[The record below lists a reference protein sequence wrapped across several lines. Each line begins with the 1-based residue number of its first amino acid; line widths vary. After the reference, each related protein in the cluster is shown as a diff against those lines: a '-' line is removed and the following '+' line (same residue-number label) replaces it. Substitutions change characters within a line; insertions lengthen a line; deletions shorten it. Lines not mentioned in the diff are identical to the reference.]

1 MDVGGSAGGAW
12 GGVAVLAQGVGV
24 LKEEAGRG

>member
-12 GGVAVLAQGVGV
+12 GGAVLAQGVGV